1 VSAARRGPAAAVGAA
16 ALVGA
21 LAGACAEVDGGPA
34 TVVSLGFD
42 TSTVAVVVGDTL
54 RDTLGA
60 PLPLR
65 ASAFSATGDTIRE
78 PAVSIE
84 YVVAPSD
91 TTRATPA
98 VRLAGPLVI
107 GVRLSDTPAR
117 LFATAGGLQSL
128 PKSVD
133 VVRRPTRMLAVA
145 TRDSAA
151 YLAASALSAGGGQ
164 VRVVADAADPAT
176 VVRRVA
182 VRFDVERAAARVADS
197 VLVVDE
203 RTPNFTGLAPFV
215 PRSPLDTTDAQGLAG
230 RRVLVFVRP
239 GVTATDTVVLRA
251 TVAHPARFRAPGAAP
266 GLASVLAAD
275 TVRIV
280 VVVRPGPR

>member
-1 VSAARRGPAAAVGAA
+1 MTGARRGAAAAVAAA
-16 ALVGA
+16 ALSGA
-21 LAGACAEVDGGPA
+21 LAGGCAEVGGGPA

-60 PLPLR
+60 LLPLR
-65 ASAFSATGDTIRE
+65 AAAFNATGDTIRE
-78 PAVSIE
+78 PAVAIE

-91 TTRATPA
+91 TTAASPA

-133 VVRRPTRMLAVA
+133 VVRRPTRLLAVA
-145 TRDSAA
+145 TRDSAT

-164 VRVVADAADPAT
+164 VRVVADPADPASA
-176 VVRRVA
+176 VRRVA
-182 VRFDVERAAARVADS
+182 VRFAVERAAVRVADS
-197 VLVVDE
+197 VIVVDE
-203 RTPNFTGLAPFV
+203 RTPSFTGAAPFV

-239 GVTATDTVVLRA
+239 GATATDTVVLRA
-251 TVAHPARFRAPGAAP
+251 TVAYPARFRAPG
-266 GLASVLAAD
+266 LAAD
-275 TVRIV
+275 TVRIA
-280 VVVRPGPR
+280 VVVRPGAR

>member
-1 VSAARRGPAAAVGAA
+1 
-16 ALVGA
+16 
-21 LAGACAEVDGGPA
+21 
-34 TVVSLGFD
+34 VVSLGFD

-65 ASAFSATGDTIRE
+65 AAAFNATGDTIRE
-78 PAVSIE
+78 PAVAIE

-91 TTRATPA
+91 TTAATPA

-133 VVRRPTRMLAVA
+133 VVRRPARLLAVA
-145 TRDSAA
+145 TRDSAS

-164 VRVVADAADPAT
+164 VRVVADSANPAS

-182 VRFDVERAAARVADS
+182 VRFAVERAATRVADS
-197 VLVVDE
+197 VVLVDE
-203 RTPNFTGLAPFV
+203 RTPSFTGTAPFV
-215 PRSPLDTTDAQGLAG
+215 PRSPLDTTDSQGLAG

-239 GVTATDTVVLRA
+239 GATATDTVVLRA
-251 TVAHPARFRAPGAAP
+251 TAAYPARFRAPA
-266 GLASVLAAD
+266 LAAD
-275 TVRIV
+275 TVRIA
-280 VVVRPGPR
+280 VVVRPGAR